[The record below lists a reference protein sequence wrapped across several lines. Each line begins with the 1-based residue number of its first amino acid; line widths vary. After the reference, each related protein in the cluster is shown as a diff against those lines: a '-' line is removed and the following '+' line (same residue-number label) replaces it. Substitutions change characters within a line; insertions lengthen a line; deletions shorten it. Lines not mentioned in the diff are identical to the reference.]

1 MHATTPRLRMLQ
13 TLFQHE
19 VFVITPQLNAG
30 SDCELGK
37 IPLHK
42 GMRGMVTQNRNKHLT
57 VVNGRLAHVIQMEG
71 NTLFLKLANENIVQM
86 YPVSFPTDD
95 GTIKTAIPL
104 MPAYALTIPKA
115 QGITVE
121 HCIVW
126 LDSPVVAPEGAYVAL
141 SRCRQEDNLR
151 FMVPIVDKNQ

>member
-1 MHATTPRLRMLQ
+1 
-13 TLFQHE
+13 
-19 VFVITPQLNAG
+19 
-30 SDCELGK
+30 
-37 IPLHK
+37 
-42 GMRGMVTQNRNKHLT
+42 
-57 VVNGRLAHVIQMEG
+57 
-71 NTLFLKLANENIVQM
+71 M

-121 HCIVW
+121 QCIVW
-126 LDSPVVAPEGAYVAL
+126 LDSPVVAPGGAYVAL

-151 FMVPIVDKNQ
+151 FMVPILSSQVTPVSFA

>member
-19 VFVITPQLNAG
+19 VFVITPTLNAG

-37 IPLHK
+37 IPLYK

-95 GTIKTAIPL
+95 GTIKNCHTSHA
-104 MPAYALTIPKA
+104 
-115 QGITVE
+115 
-121 HCIVW
+121 CIRT
-126 LDSPVVAPEGAYVAL
+126 DHTKST
-141 SRCRQEDNLR
+141 RHNCRAVYCLA
-151 FMVPIVDKNQ
+151 

>member
-1 MHATTPRLRMLQ
+1 
-13 TLFQHE
+13 
-19 VFVITPQLNAG
+19 
-30 SDCELGK
+30 
-37 IPLHK
+37 
-42 GMRGMVTQNRNKHLT
+42 
-57 VVNGRLAHVIQMEG
+57 
-71 NTLFLKLANENIVQM
+71 
-86 YPVSFPTDD
+86 VSFPTDD

-126 LDSPVVAPEGAYVAL
+126 LDSSVVAPEGAYVAL

-151 FMVPIVDKNQ
+151 FMVPILSSQVTPVSLHNS